1 MASNL
6 KTQEALSAAPQTVQ
20 DESGNSSP
28 LTLSTVN
35 VGIGTTNPQGKLD
48 VSDNIVLN
56 GNVKTQLSAKKDT
69 TVITGG
75 TVLLD
80 LSPRGGGQLR
90 VACNPNDN
98 SVFLE
103 GFSSDGKAPAAEMRI
118 TGRGAI
124 ALPVFGVA
132 ADITRLLGAVHI
144 TRNLTVDETAHFK
157 KNVNVD
163 GNLVTTGDIQLTNA
177 ADCAEDF
184 DVYDL
189 EQAQPGTVMVLG
201 EDGKLRQSQ
210 VAYDKRVAGVISGA
224 GDYKPGIVLD
234 KQHSQLGRKPI
245 ALIGKVF
252 CKVDAQYGAIEVGDL
267 LTTAPTPGHAMR
279 AVDPFKAFG
288 TVIGK
293 ALRPLAEGQG
303 LIPMLIALQ

>member
-56 GNVKTQLSAKKDT
+56 GNVKTQLSAAGDT
-69 TVITGG
+69 TVIKGSTII
-75 TVLLD
+75 LN

-98 SVFLE
+98 SIFLE

-124 ALPVFGVA
+124 GLPVFGVA

-157 KNVNVD
+157 KNLNVD
-163 GNLVTTGDIQLTNA
+163 GNLVSAGDIRLTNA
-177 ADCAEDF
+177 D
-184 DVYDL
+184 
-189 EQAQPGTVMVLG
+189 
-201 EDGKLRQSQ
+201 
-210 VAYDKRVAGVISGA
+210 
-224 GDYKPGIVLD
+224 
-234 KQHSQLGRKPI
+234 
-245 ALIGKVF
+245 
-252 CKVDAQYGAIEVGDL
+252 
-267 LTTAPTPGHAMR
+267 
-279 AVDPFKAFG
+279 
-288 TVIGK
+288 
-293 ALRPLAEGQG
+293 
-303 LIPMLIALQ
+303 

>member
-6 KTQEALSAAPQTVQ
+6 KIQQDLSVTSQVVEDQSGNPSSLALST
-20 DESGNSSP
+20 G
-28 LTLSTVN
+28 N

-69 TVITGG
+69 TVLKGG
-75 TVLLD
+75 TIILD
-80 LSPRGGGQLR
+80 LSPRGGGQFR
-90 VACNPNDN
+90 IACNPNDN
-98 SVFLE
+98 SIFLE

-118 TGRGAI
+118 TGRSAT

-132 ADITRLLGAVHI
+132 ADITRLLGDVHI
-144 TRNLTVDETAHFK
+144 TRNLTVDG
-157 KNVNVD
+157 D
-163 GNLVTTGDIQLTNA
+163 LVSAGDIQLTNA

-184 DVYDL
+184 DVYDI

-210 VAYDKRVAGVISGA
+210 IAYDKRVAGVISGA

-234 KQHSQLGRKPI
+234 KQHSQIGRKPI

-252 CKVDAQYGAIEVGDL
+252 CKVDAQYGAIKVGDL

-279 AVDPFKAFG
+279 ATDPLKSFG
-288 TVIGK
+288 TVLGK
-293 ALRPLAEGQG
+293 ALCPFAEGQG

>member
-6 KTQEALSAAPQTVQ
+6 KIEQDLSATSQAVKDQSGNPSPLALST
-20 DESGNSSP
+20 G
-28 LTLSTVN
+28 N

-56 GNVKTQLSAKKDT
+56 GNVKTQLSAAGDT
-69 TVITGG
+69 TVIKGG
-75 TVLLD
+75 TIVLD
-80 LSPRGGGQLR
+80 LSPSGGGQLH

-98 SVFLE
+98 RVVLE
-103 GFSSDGKAPAAEMRI
+103 GFSSDGKTPAPEMRI
-118 TGRGAI
+118 TGRGAVS
-124 ALPVFGVA
+124 LPVFTVA
-132 ADITRLLGAVHI
+132 ADITRFLGPVRI
-144 TRNLTVDETAHFK
+144 TSNLTVDETARFK

-163 GNLVTTGDIQLTNA
+163 GNVVTAGDIQLTNA

-184 DVYDL
+184 DVCDI
-189 EQAQPGTVMVLG
+189 EQAQPGTVMVLA
-201 EDGKLRQSQ
+201 EDGKLRQSET
-210 VAYDKRVAGVISGA
+210 AYDKRVAGVISGA

-234 KQHSQLGRKPI
+234 KQHSQIGRKPI

-252 CKVDAQYGAIEVGDL
+252 CKVDAQFGAIEVGDL

-279 AVDPFKAFG
+279 ATDPFKSFG
-288 TVIGK
+288 TVLGK
-293 ALRPLAEGQG
+293 ALRPLAQGQG